1 MYDNDRKPKCPS
13 CDCGHRK
20 PDWGHTKPTDGP
32 GHGKHPCGTEKP
44 IWNPG
49 PGRPPCGPDPCGP
62 HCGSGP
68 RIW

>member
-13 CDCGHRK
+13 CGCGASKPILVEKHPCDCGHS
-20 PDWGHTKPTDGP
+20 KPT
-32 GHGKHPCGTEKP
+32 CGTEKP
-44 IWNPG
+44 IWSPG
-49 PGRPPCGPDPCGP
+49 PCRPPCGPDPCGP